1 MHPREGTDNPCRGH
15 HSARRAVC
23 LLVFLGML
31 STARAQTDTA
41 TTQLQE
47 VTVYARANRLDDMVP
62 TQRLGGTQLEALS
75 GHSVADA
82 VRYFAGVQLKD
93 YGGVGGL
100 KTVDI
105 RSMGSNHMGIFY
117 DGVQL
122 GNAQNGQVDLG
133 KFSMDN
139 IEEIVL
145 YNGQKSDLWQPAKD
159 YGSGGTIYLH
169 TRQPRF
175 QEGKNYNVRVG
186 YKVGSFGVQNPSM
199 LWEHRWSSRLSSSLS
214 AEYLH
219 ATGKY
224 KYRYRRTYANGT
236 TAWDTT
242 ATRQNGDVEAFR
254 VEGALH
260 GRFGKGTW
268 NTRLYYYDSERG
280 IPGAIVNN
288 VWKHHQRQWDR
299 NAFAQGSLKLYPSS
313 RYKMLVRWKLAQ
325 DWMRYLNP
333 DTTSMYVNNRFLQRE
348 VYLTTAHH
356 VTITDAWQADVSAD
370 WQLNTLSSNQ
380 TNFANPRRNTLL
392 WALATSYQLWR
403 FRAMGSLLGTHTRDH
418 VKSGY
423 SGDDHNRLTP
433 AIFLSYRHNQA
444 LTIRAFYKQIFR
456 MPTFN
461 DLYYTDVGNISLE
474 PETATQYDVGV
485 LWTTTTRAPRLHLQS
500 LSVELKVD
508 AYLNWVDNKIVAI
521 PKGSGQYRWM
531 MMNIGK
537 VRIRGAE
544 LSAQTVAKP
553 HPDWAVSL
561 LATYTYQSAQDRS
574 DPTDR
579 GEGGTWN
586 GQIAYIPH
594 HSASVTAN
602 VGWRSWSLNYA
613 FIYVGERWHNS
624 ANILANHEEPWYTS
638 DLSIRRQLRLGSTL
652 CSATLEVNNLLNQ
665 QYEVVLNY
673 PMPGRN
679 WKLILKCDF

>member
-1 MHPREGTDNPCRGH
+1 MLFCLFLV
-15 HSARRAVC
+15 SC
-23 LLVFLGML
+23 LLSPAL
-31 STARAQTDTA
+31 AQTDTA
-41 TTQLQE
+41 TTQLDE
-47 VTVYARANRLDDMVP
+47 VTVYAQANRQGDMVP
-62 TQRLGGTQLEALS
+62 TQRLSGQRLEALS
-75 GHSVADA
+75 AHSVADA

-105 RSMGSNHMGIFY
+105 RSMGSNHMGVFY
-117 DGVQL
+117 DGIQL

-139 IEEIVL
+139 IEEIAL

-159 YGSGGTIYLH
+159 YGSGGTIYIRS
-169 TRQPRF
+169 RQPRF
-175 QEGKNYNVRVG
+175 AERKNNNLRIG
-186 YKVGSFGVQNPSM
+186 YKVGSFGVHNPSAT
-199 LWEHRWSSRLSSSLS
+199 WEHRWGRRLTSSLS

-219 ATGKY
+219 ATGRY
-224 KYRYRRTYANGT
+224 KFRYQRTYANGT

-242 ATRQNGDVEAFR
+242 ATRQNGDVESYRIEAGLNGLLDKGSWTAR
-254 VEGALH
+254 V
-260 GRFGKGTW
+260 
-268 NTRLYYYDSERG
+268 YYYDSEKG

-288 VWKHHQRQWDR
+288 VWKHYQRQWDR
-299 NAFAQGSLKLYPSS
+299 NAFAQSTLRLYPT
-313 RYKMLVRWKLAQ
+313 RHYKLQVSWKLAQ

-333 DTTSMYVNNRFLQRE
+333 DTTQMYINNRFRQRE
-348 VYLTTAHH
+348 LYITTAHH
-356 VTITDAWQADVSAD
+356 VTLTDAWQVNASAD

-380 TNFANPRRNTLL
+380 TNFVKPRRNTLL

-403 FRAMGSLLGTHTRDH
+403 FRALGSVMGTHTRDH
-418 VKSGY
+418 VESGLRP
-423 SGDDHNRLTP
+423 GQHDRLTP
-433 AIFLSYRHNQA
+433 AAFLSYRHNQA
-444 LTIRAFYKQIFR
+444 LSVRAFYKQSFR

-461 DLYYTDVGNISLE
+461 DLYYTDIGNISLK
-474 PETATQYDVGV
+474 PERATQYDVGM
-485 LWTTTTRAPRLHLQS
+485 LWSKTFQNPRHNFQS
-500 LSVELKVD
+500 VSLELKAD

-544 LSAQTVAKP
+544 LSAQTVVQP
-553 HPDWAVSL
+553 HRDWKVNL
-561 LATYTYQSAQDRS
+561 LASYTYQSAQDRS

-586 GQIAYIPH
+586 GQIAYIPR
-594 HSASVTAN
+594 HSASATATLT
-602 VGWRSWSLNYA
+602 WRTWNLNYA

-638 DLSIRRQLRLGSTL
+638 DMSLSKQLRMGGFTW
-652 CSATLEVNNLLNQ
+652 SATLEVNNLLDQ
-665 QYEVVLNY
+665 QYDVVLNY

-679 WKLILKCDF
+679 WKLILKCEI